1 MRRKIA
7 EYLLVMTITNLSNL
21 LLVSVDGIVVGNI
34 LGKDA
39 FASVNIFGPV
49 ISLIGA
55 ITALASTGISTS
67 LARAIGSNNQEEI
80 NRVRGAS
87 FQFIIFMAIF
97 MSIIQ
102 FPPVKLIIDSYKL
115 SPEMSKLVW

>member
-1 MRRKIA
+1 MLKIRREKDEKIIEYYKDIPIDFKRDGFLMRRKIA
-7 EYLLVMTITNLSNL
+7 EYLPVMTITNLSNL

-55 ITALASTGISTS
+55 ITALASIGISTS
-67 LARAIGSNNQEEI
+67 LARAIGSNKQEEI
-80 NRVRGAS
+80 NRVRGA
-87 FQFIIFMAIF
+87 
-97 MSIIQ
+97 
-102 FPPVKLIIDSYKL
+102 
-115 SPEMSKLVW
+115 